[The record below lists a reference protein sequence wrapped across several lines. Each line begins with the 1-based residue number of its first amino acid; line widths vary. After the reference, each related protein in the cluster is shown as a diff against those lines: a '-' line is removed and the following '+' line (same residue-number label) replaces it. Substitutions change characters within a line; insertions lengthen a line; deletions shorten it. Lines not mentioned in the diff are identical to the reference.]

1 MYRTKD
7 AKRFMLLCYHVSA
20 IDTNFDPPELQLD
33 YLSDYRYRTD
43 YRTLDRVASDNIWEA
58 I

>member
-7 AKRFMLLCYHVSA
+7 AKRFLFLCYHVSA
-20 IDTNFDPPELQLD
+20 IDTNFDPPELPLD
-33 YLSDYRYRTD
+33 YLSDYRTD
-43 YRTLDRVASDNIWEA
+43 DRTLDRVASDNIWEA